1 MYTQEITVK
10 NEVGLHARP
19 ASVFVA
25 ATKGYS
31 SKITI
36 KNLKTGKQAD
46 AKSILMLLTLALS
59 KGTEVSLTADGEDE
73 VKAVDELVAL
83 IDSGFGEE

>member
-1 MYTQEITVK
+1 MYEKTTTIVNKT
-10 NEVGLHARP
+10 GLHARP

-59 KGTEVSLTADGEDE
+59 KGTEVSLSAVGEDE

-83 IDSGFGEE
+83 IESGFGEE

>member
-1 MYTQEITVK
+1 MYEKTTKIINKT
-10 NEVGLHARP
+10 GLHARP
-19 ASVFVA
+19 ASVFVNA
-25 ATKGYS
+25 SKAYK

-36 KNLKTGKQAD
+36 KNVGTGKSAD

-59 KGTEVSLTADGEDE
+59 KDSEVSLSAEGEDE
-73 VKAVDELVAL
+73 VKAVDELIAL

>member
-1 MYTQEITVK
+1 MYEKTTTIVNKT
-10 NEVGLHARP
+10 GLHARP
-19 ASVFVA
+19 SSVFVA
-25 ATKGYS
+25 ATKKYS

-36 KNLKTGKQAD
+36 KNVKTGKSAD

-59 KGTEVSLTADGEDE
+59 KDSEVCLSAEGEDE

-83 IDSGFGEE
+83 IESGFGEA

>member
-1 MYTQEITVK
+1 MYEKSTTIVNAT
-10 NEVGLHARP
+10 GLHARP

-25 ATKGYS
+25 AAKNYS

-36 KNLKTGKQAD
+36 KNLHTGKAAD

-59 KGTEVSLTADGEDE
+59 KDTPISLSAEGEDE
-73 VKAVDELVAL
+73 VKAVDELIDL
-83 IDSGFGEE
+83 IDGGFGEL

>member
-1 MYTQEITVK
+1 MYEKTTTIVNKT
-10 NEVGLHARP
+10 GLHARP

-25 ATKGYS
+25 ATKKYS

-36 KNLKTGKQAD
+36 KNVKTGKSAD

-59 KGTEVSLTADGEDE
+59 KDSEVCLSAGGEDE

-83 IDSGFGEE
+83 IESGFGEA